1 MAMVKRLWRD
11 RGPAIVLVVAALA
24 ACGGSDDGGD
34 LGGGPD
40 PAALSAAR
48 SEPSGNQQSGSA
60 GQDLANPLKIV
71 IRRGATP
78 TAGAVITWSAI
89 GDGALMTPA
98 VDTTGT
104 DGISSSV
111 WHLGNAAGAQSSQA
125 VVSGGADGSPVA
137 FTATASDPGAPAP
150 IQIQLRND
158 GGNNRFDP
166 ANLTVP
172 LGTTVTWSWVGGF
185 HDVTPTGNPLFT
197 ASGAPVPSPNA
208 YSHTFSSP
216 GTYVYFCSVH
226 GSANSG
232 MRGTIVVQ

>member
-1 MAMVKRLWRD
+1 MVRSTRSIA
-11 RGPAIVLVVAALA
+11 GAAVLLVSAVLA
-24 ACGGSDDGGD
+24 ACGSDDGGD

-48 SEPSGNQQSGSA
+48 LEPSGNQQSGSA
-60 GQDLANPLKIV
+60 GQDLPSPLRIV

-89 GDGALMTPA
+89 GAGASMTPA
-98 VDTTGT
+98 VDTTGA

-137 FTATASDPGAPAP
+137 FTAIASDPGAPAAV
-150 IQIQLRND
+150 QIQLRND
-158 GGNNRFDP
+158 GGNNRFEP
-166 ANLTVP
+166 ANVSIP
-172 LGTTVTWSWVGGF
+172 LGTTVTWSWAGGF
-185 HDVTPTGNPLFT
+185 HDVTPTGNPVFT
-197 ASGAPVPSPNA
+197 PSGAPVPPPNT
-208 YSHTFSSP
+208 YSQTFNSP
-216 GTYVYFCSVH
+216 GTYLYFCSVH

>member
-1 MAMVKRLWRD
+1 MVKPVWRD
-11 RGPAIVLVVAALA
+11 RRPAIVLVVAALT
-24 ACGGSDDGGD
+24 ACGGDDGGD

-40 PAALSAAR
+40 PTALSAAR
-48 SEPSGNQQSGSA
+48 SEPSGNAQSGSA
-60 GQDLANPLKIV
+60 GQDLANPLRIV
-71 IRRGATP
+71 IRRGSTP

-89 GDGALMTPA
+89 GAGALMTPA
-98 VDTTGT
+98 VDTTGA

-150 IQIQLRND
+150 VQIQLRND
-158 GGNNRFDP
+158 GGNNRFEP

-185 HDVTPTGNPLFT
+185 HDVTPTGNPVFT
-197 ASGAPVPSPNA
+197 PSGAPVPSPNA

-216 GTYVYFCSVH
+216 GTYLYFCSVH

>member
-1 MAMVKRLWRD
+1 MVRSTRSIA
-11 RGPAIVLVVAALA
+11 GAAILLVNAVLA
-24 ACGGSDDGGD
+24 ACGGDDGGD

-48 SEPSGNQQSGSA
+48 AEPSGNQQSGSV
-60 GQDLANPLKIV
+60 GQDLPNPLRIV

-89 GDGALMTPA
+89 GAGALMTPA
-98 VDTTGT
+98 VDTTGA

-137 FTATASDPGAPAP
+137 FTAIASNPGAPAAV
-150 IQIQLRND
+150 QIQLRND
-158 GGNNRFDP
+158 GGNNRFEP
-166 ANLTVP
+166 ANVSIP
-172 LGTTVTWSWVGGF
+172 LGTTVTWTWAGGF
-185 HDVTPTGNPLFT
+185 HDVTPTGNPVFT
-197 ASGAPVPSPNA
+197 PSGAPVTPPNT
-208 YSHTFSSP
+208 YSQTFNSP
-216 GTYVYFCSVH
+216 GTYLYFCSVH